1 MTPRV
6 HPGPSVASG
15 SSGNEIDAE
24 DIARSPGEQTSEV
37 ERSKPALATPRQVQV
52 ECVAPYK
59 EAAWMPIGRE
69 EEGVAAASVQYSQGL
84 RPPGHLTSFIRLA
97 GHVSKGITYTQD
109 NSMVF
114 VVMAGKV
121 TVMLNT
127 QQFVAARGDTFY
139 IPPYNTYN
147 ILNMGR
153 EEAELFNFQYRSF
166 KTMKKEEK

>member
-1 MTPRV
+1 MNTHLP
-6 HPGPSVASG
+6 PGPSGDMTSTVIKSEP
-15 SSGNEIDAE
+15 EITLREVDK
-24 DIARSPGEQTSEV
+24 SEV
-37 ERSKPALATPRQVQV
+37 TAPRQVQV
-52 ECVAPYK
+52 KCVAPYK
-59 EAAWMPIGRE
+59 EATWTPIGRE
-69 EEGVAAASVQYSQGL
+69 EEGMAAASVQYSQGL

>member
-24 DIARSPGEQTSEV
+24 DIARSPGEHTSKV
-37 ERSKPALATPRQVQV
+37 DSSKPALATPRQVQV

-97 GHVSKGITYTQD
+97 GQASKGITYTKD
-109 NSMVF
+109 NAMMF

-121 TVMLNT
+121 TVTLNT

-166 KTMKKEEK
+166 KTMKKEEI